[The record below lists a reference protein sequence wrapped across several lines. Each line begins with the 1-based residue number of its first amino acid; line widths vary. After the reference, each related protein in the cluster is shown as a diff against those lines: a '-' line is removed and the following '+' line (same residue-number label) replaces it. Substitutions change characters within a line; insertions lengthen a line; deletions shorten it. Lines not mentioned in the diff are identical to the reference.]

1 MIIIII
7 ETMAIKTILMMI
19 IIKIKIT
26 KIHNDYIYIKIRK
39 MNKQI
44 NWYKYVTHIHKNKK

>member
-1 MIIIII
+1 
-7 ETMAIKTILMMI
+7 MAIKTILMMI

-39 MNKQI
+39 MNK
-44 NWYKYVTHIHKNKK
+44 

>member
-1 MIIIII
+1 
-7 ETMAIKTILMMI
+7 MAIKTILMMI